1 MRATGSAGRAGMA
14 TARERDMPGA
24 TATRRQARS
33 DGAGHSGAR
42 KATRAGESAAR
53 GCGRS
58 LKEAGKLPPAEA
70 TSPFVEEEVKNH
82 LPLVRQVVQRM
93 LPRKPPEI
101 PTEDLI
107 SWGTVGLLD
116 AMRKYDSSR
125 EASFSTYA
133 QYRIRGS
140 ILDYLRRCDWLPRSI
155 RQKSHDMEAATLR
168 LERRFGRPPAEEEVA
183 REMNLTLEEYAQT
196 VSAVGSTNI
205 VAVGD
210 LAFGRGEE
218 TLSEDEGFSDS
229 GDHGP
234 MKNVLQKERVEIL
247 GRAIEALPEKER
259 IVVSFYYYEGL
270 TMREMADA
278 MQLTEGRISQLH
290 SQAMGRLR
298 TVLADTRAEIA
309 FDA

>member
-1 MRATGSAGRAGMA
+1 MRATAGSAIMVGAKVS
-14 TARERDMPGA
+14 PGA
-24 TATRRQARS
+24 KRKGGKAHKVGTTTRR
-33 DGAGHSGAR
+33 
-42 KATRAGESAAR
+42 ATRAGTTANGGAVERIAPARESTP
-53 GCGRS
+53 S
-58 LKEAGKLPPAEA
+58 AELF
-70 TSPFVEEEVKNH
+70 PEEEVKNH

-116 AMRKYDSSR
+116 AMRKYDSKR
-125 EASFSTYA
+125 EASFATYA

-168 LERRFGRPPAEEEVA
+168 LERRFGRPPGDEEVA
-183 REMNLTLEEYAQT
+183 REMNVSLEEYTRT
-196 VSAVGSTNI
+196 VSALGSSTMI
-205 VAVGD
+205 ATGD

-218 TLSEDEGFSDS
+218 ALTDEHEFSDS
-229 GDHGP
+229 GDQGP

-278 MQLTEGRISQLH
+278 MHLTEGRISQLH

-298 TVLADTRAEIA
+298 NVLADTRFEIA
-309 FDA
+309 FEA

>member
-1 MRATGSAGRAGMA
+1 MRATASGSRAITATAAGTVVVSTRAKRKGAPARKARTTTRRASAPAGRAKTKRAPARAA
-14 TARERDMPGA
+14 TVA
-24 TATRRQARS
+24 
-33 DGAGHSGAR
+33 
-42 KATRAGESAAR
+42 KAPHYP
-53 GCGRS
+53 
-58 LKEAGKLPPAEA
+58 EA
-70 TSPFVEEEVKNH
+70 EVKNH

-116 AMRKYDSSR
+116 AMRKYDSTR
-125 EASFSTYA
+125 EASFATYA

-168 LERRFGRPPAEEEVA
+168 LERQFGRPPGDEEVA
-183 REMNLTLEEYAQT
+183 KEMNLSLDEYART
-196 VSAVGSTNI
+196 VAALGSSTMI
-205 VAVGD
+205 ATGD

-218 TLSEDEGFSDS
+218 VLTDDTEFTDA

-278 MQLTEGRISQLH
+278 MHLTEGRISQLH

-298 TVLADTRAEIA
+298 TVLADTRPEIS
-309 FDA
+309 FDS